1 MARVI
6 VAGKYQLL
14 KKIGEGSFGKIFAAR
29 GVEGRTQEADAE
41 SGRAENVN
49 PSTSP
54 STSPPSTS
62 SISPPST
69 SPPQERGVRA
79 CVATGTPLA
88 VKIMAAEHLLLH
100 QNEVAIYE
108 KIKDI
113 PCIPSLY
120 ASGTEGKFNYI
131 VMDLLEQSVEQLHI
145 TYGEQMSL
153 KVVLHLALQ
162 MLAIVEHIHA
172 RGIIHRDLK
181 PANFLLKT
189 NAQQIS
195 ELYLIDFGLAKSFL
209 DEKSRH
215 CPIKTNE
222 TIVGTTRY
230 MSVNVHQGLTASRR
244 DDLETL
250 GYIMLFLYHGQ
261 LSWQKQPTI
270 ARVVELKQQFD
281 GYNMV
286 GTVGGLPTVGEFVLF
301 VLYCRNLGFADKPN
315 YAYLR
320 GLLENRMKI

>member
-1 MARVI
+1 MKRVI

-29 GVEGRTQEADAE
+29 GVEGRTQEADAMD
-41 SGRAENVN
+41 NI
-49 PSTSP
+49 PP

-69 SPPQERGVRA
+69 SPPQARGVRG
-79 CVATGTPLA
+79 VSPLA
-88 VKIMAAEHLLLH
+88 IKIMSIENAELH

-261 LSWQKQPTI
+261 LSWQKQHTI

-281 GYNMV
+281 GYNTV

-320 GLLENRMKI
+320 GLLENRMKL